1 MSRQIGFIH
10 IDYTLERDGSIITG
24 LDCEGDIPL
33 VTQLGLLEMAKDT
46 LLHPPTDPE
55 DYNGH

>member
-1 MSRQIGFIH
+1 MSMKIGFIH
-10 IDYTLERDGSIITG
+10 IDYTLERDGSITTG